1 MAVRRDRIGEE
12 GYNSFGSK
20 MIIVGYRNIRDIDIY
35 FPEYD
40 FTFKHVQYDNFKK
53 GKIKCLYE
61 PRYYGKGYLGEGKY
75 KVKENGKHTDEFK
88 IWHGMLQ
95 RCYDPKYKEK
105 HPTYIDCTVCEEWH
119 NFQNFSEWYEENYY
133 EIEGEV
139 MNLDKDILI
148 KKNKIYS
155 PDTCV
160 FVPQSINSLF
170 VKRDINRGN
179 LPIGVHYDKQH
190 KKYKAQC
197 SIGLGKQK
205 NLGRYNT
212 QEEAFKVYKAFKEA
226 HIKKIADDYL
236 EFIPSNLYQAMINYE
251 IEIED

>member
-1 MAVRRDRIGEE
+1 MSRVGEE
-12 GYNSFGSK
+12 NTNNFGSE
-20 MIIVGYRNIRDIDIY
+20 MIITKYRKYSDIDVY

-40 FTFKHVQYDNFKK
+40 WTAEHVQCGQFKK
-53 GKIKCLYE
+53 GTIACPYE
-61 PRYYGKGYLGEGKY
+61 KRTYGYGYLGEGKY
-75 KVKENGKHTDEFK
+75 KARKNKKPTRIYDT
-88 IWHGMLQ
+88 WNSMLQ

-105 HPTYIDCTVCEEWH
+105 HPTYIDCIVCEEWH

-139 MNLDKDILI
+139 MNLDKDILV
-148 KKNKIYS
+148 KNNKIYS

-170 VKRDINRGN
+170 IKRDIDRGN

-205 NLGRYNT
+205 NLGRYDT